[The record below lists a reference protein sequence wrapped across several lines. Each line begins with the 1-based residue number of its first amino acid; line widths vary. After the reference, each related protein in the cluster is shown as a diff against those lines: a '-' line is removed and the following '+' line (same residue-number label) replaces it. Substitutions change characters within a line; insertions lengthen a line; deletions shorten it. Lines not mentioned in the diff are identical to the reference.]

1 MENSDS
7 VVGSFTVS
15 GKYRINNISINEEV
29 FEENIPFDITLDS
42 KYDASK
48 VTIDIDDFYYEIIND
63 EFLRVHIDVLVDNLV
78 YEKKEVEKPK
88 EIIKE
93 EREEISTII
102 NERNDDLMNDN
113 VTLSDK
119 KEDNFCLG
127 VSMGAFGTL
136 AWALRKKDYFK
147 KVACVS
153 GYYDFSLGMSDELK
167 KQRNAYILVKLSR
180 PYMMEAFSEG
190 SLSTGIIKK
199 EKNAELI
206 GYGCY
211 QESANLIK
219 LIESA
224 RDHDVDVD
232 LYCGDNDQI
241 SLEQSKFFF
250 KHLKEHGF
258 NTSYT
263 KVEGVHDVYAW
274 RKALVLAFEK
284 FFCKK

>member
-1 MENSDS
+1 MKQIIPFVKDISLAPKIYEVTSIALEHNLKMENSDS

-119 KEDNFCLG
+119 KED
-127 VSMGAFGTL
+127 TL
-136 AWALRKKDYFK
+136 IREEDVKASKKDEERESDITNKIETGLFDKEEKYITY
-147 KVACVS
+147 KVHIVRDTETIDEITAKYNVS
-153 GYYDFSLGMSDELK
+153 KEELEKYNDLNNIVLGTK
-167 KQRNAYILVKLSR
+167 
-180 PYMMEAFSEG
+180 
-190 SLSTGIIKK
+190 II
-199 EKNAELI
+199 I
-206 GYGCY
+206 P
-211 QESANLIK
+211 
-219 LIESA
+219 
-224 RDHDVDVD
+224 
-232 LYCGDNDQI
+232 I
-241 SLEQSKFFF
+241 SNE
-250 KHLKEHGF
+250 
-258 NTSYT
+258 
-263 KVEGVHDVYAW
+263 
-274 RKALVLAFEK
+274 
-284 FFCKK
+284 

>member
-1 MENSDS
+1 MKQIIPFVKDISLAPKIYEVTSIALEHNLKMENSDS

-113 VTLSDK
+113 VNLSDK
-119 KEDNFCLG
+119 KED
-127 VSMGAFGTL
+127 TL
-136 AWALRKKDYFK
+136 IREEDTKTSKKDEERESDITNKIETGLFDKEEKYITY
-147 KVACVS
+147 KVHIVRDTETIDEITAKYNVS
-153 GYYDFSLGMSDELK
+153 KEELEKYNDLNNIVLGTK
-167 KQRNAYILVKLSR
+167 
-180 PYMMEAFSEG
+180 
-190 SLSTGIIKK
+190 II
-199 EKNAELI
+199 I
-206 GYGCY
+206 P
-211 QESANLIK
+211 
-219 LIESA
+219 
-224 RDHDVDVD
+224 
-232 LYCGDNDQI
+232 I
-241 SLEQSKFFF
+241 SNEQ
-250 KHLKEHGF
+250 
-258 NTSYT
+258 
-263 KVEGVHDVYAW
+263 
-274 RKALVLAFEK
+274 
-284 FFCKK
+284 

>member
-1 MENSDS
+1 LNGDEDMKQIIPFVKDISLAPKIYEVTSIALEHNLKMENSDS

-113 VTLSDK
+113 VNLSDK
-119 KEDNFCLG
+119 KED
-127 VSMGAFGTL
+127 TL
-136 AWALRKKDYFK
+136 IREEDVKASKKDEERESDITNKIETGLFDKEEKYITY
-147 KVACVS
+147 KVHIVRDTETIDEITAKYNVS
-153 GYYDFSLGMSDELK
+153 KEELEKYNDLNNIVLGTK
-167 KQRNAYILVKLSR
+167 
-180 PYMMEAFSEG
+180 
-190 SLSTGIIKK
+190 II
-199 EKNAELI
+199 I
-206 GYGCY
+206 P
-211 QESANLIK
+211 
-219 LIESA
+219 
-224 RDHDVDVD
+224 
-232 LYCGDNDQI
+232 I
-241 SLEQSKFFF
+241 SNEQ
-250 KHLKEHGF
+250 
-258 NTSYT
+258 
-263 KVEGVHDVYAW
+263 
-274 RKALVLAFEK
+274 
-284 FFCKK
+284 

>member
-1 MENSDS
+1 MKQIIPFVKDISLAPKIYEVTSIALEHNLKMENSDS

-113 VTLSDK
+113 VILSDK
-119 KEDNFCLG
+119 KEDTLIRKEDAKTSEKDEERESDITSKIETGLFDKEEKYITYKVHIVRDTETIDEITTKYNVSKEELEKYNDLNNIVLG
-127 VSMGAFGTL
+127 T
-136 AWALRKKDYFK
+136 K
-147 KVACVS
+147 
-153 GYYDFSLGMSDELK
+153 
-167 KQRNAYILVKLSR
+167 
-180 PYMMEAFSEG
+180 
-190 SLSTGIIKK
+190 II
-199 EKNAELI
+199 I
-206 GYGCY
+206 P
-211 QESANLIK
+211 
-219 LIESA
+219 
-224 RDHDVDVD
+224 
-232 LYCGDNDQI
+232 I
-241 SLEQSKFFF
+241 SNEQ
-250 KHLKEHGF
+250 
-258 NTSYT
+258 
-263 KVEGVHDVYAW
+263 
-274 RKALVLAFEK
+274 
-284 FFCKK
+284 

>member
-1 MENSDS
+1 MKQIIPFVKDISLAPKIYEVTSIALEHNLKMENSDS

-113 VTLSDK
+113 VILSDK
-119 KEDNFCLG
+119 KED
-127 VSMGAFGTL
+127 TL
-136 AWALRKKDYFK
+136 IREEDAKTSKKDEERESDITNKIETGLFDKEEKYITY
-147 KVACVS
+147 KVHIVRDTETIDEITAKYNVS
-153 GYYDFSLGMSDELK
+153 KEELEKYNDLNNIVLGTK
-167 KQRNAYILVKLSR
+167 
-180 PYMMEAFSEG
+180 
-190 SLSTGIIKK
+190 II
-199 EKNAELI
+199 I
-206 GYGCY
+206 P
-211 QESANLIK
+211 
-219 LIESA
+219 
-224 RDHDVDVD
+224 
-232 LYCGDNDQI
+232 I
-241 SLEQSKFFF
+241 SNE
-250 KHLKEHGF
+250 
-258 NTSYT
+258 
-263 KVEGVHDVYAW
+263 
-274 RKALVLAFEK
+274 
-284 FFCKK
+284 

>member
-1 MENSDS
+1 MKQIIPFVKDISLAPKIYEVTSIALEHNLKMENSDS

-113 VTLSDK
+113 VNLSDK
-119 KEDNFCLG
+119 KED
-127 VSMGAFGTL
+127 TL
-136 AWALRKKDYFK
+136 IREEDVKASKKDEERESDITNKIETGLFDKEEKYITY
-147 KVACVS
+147 KVHIVRDTETIDEITTKYNVS
-153 GYYDFSLGMSDELK
+153 KEELEKYNDLNNIVLGTK
-167 KQRNAYILVKLSR
+167 
-180 PYMMEAFSEG
+180 
-190 SLSTGIIKK
+190 II
-199 EKNAELI
+199 I
-206 GYGCY
+206 P
-211 QESANLIK
+211 
-219 LIESA
+219 
-224 RDHDVDVD
+224 
-232 LYCGDNDQI
+232 I
-241 SLEQSKFFF
+241 SNEQ
-250 KHLKEHGF
+250 
-258 NTSYT
+258 
-263 KVEGVHDVYAW
+263 
-274 RKALVLAFEK
+274 
-284 FFCKK
+284 

>member
-1 MENSDS
+1 MKQIIPFVKDISLAPKIYEVTSIALEHNLKMENSDS

-113 VTLSDK
+113 VSLSDK
-119 KEDNFCLG
+119 KED
-127 VSMGAFGTL
+127 TL
-136 AWALRKKDYFK
+136 IREEDVKASKKDEERESDITNKIETGLFDKEEKYITY
-147 KVACVS
+147 KVHIVRNTETIDEITAKYNVS
-153 GYYDFSLGMSDELK
+153 KEELEKYNDLNNIVLGTK
-167 KQRNAYILVKLSR
+167 
-180 PYMMEAFSEG
+180 
-190 SLSTGIIKK
+190 II
-199 EKNAELI
+199 I
-206 GYGCY
+206 P
-211 QESANLIK
+211 
-219 LIESA
+219 
-224 RDHDVDVD
+224 
-232 LYCGDNDQI
+232 I
-241 SLEQSKFFF
+241 SNE
-250 KHLKEHGF
+250 
-258 NTSYT
+258 
-263 KVEGVHDVYAW
+263 
-274 RKALVLAFEK
+274 
-284 FFCKK
+284 